1 MSNQNVVIIGGVA
14 GGMSAAARLRRLDEN
29 LSITVL
35 ERGPYVSFANCG
47 LPYYL
52 SGEIANTK
60 DLLLQTPE
68 SLRAAFNLDVRV
80 GHEAIELDTGAK
92 QVRVRADGTEY
103 NLPYDHLILSPGAK
117 AIRPPIEGLDSPRVH
132 TLRTVDDAVAL
143 RHLVDTGAKRAVVLG
158 AGFIGLEAAEALHA
172 RGLEVAIVELAPH
185 VLPPLENE
193 IAHPVQDELARL
205 GIAVHAG
212 VAAERLTDQGDSA
225 LVHLSDGTA
234 VAADLVVLSV
244 GVAPD
249 TAFAGAAGVATEN
262 GAIVVD
268 QHGRTSLPDV
278 YAAGDAT
285 VSTDPV
291 TGARRPVA
299 MAAPA
304 NRAGRLIADAIAG
317 SAARPMPNPQGTA
330 IVRVGEL
337 AAAMTGANRISLERA
352 GRTFTTV
359 HVHPLH
365 HAGYFPGAKP
375 MHLVVHFDPATG
387 ELLGGQGVGAQG
399 VDKRIDVLAT
409 AMRGGLKI
417 TDLMDLDLSYSP
429 PYGSAR
435 DAITMVGLVAENVLS
450 GQIILWQ
457 PEELDWA
464 LSEAVL
470 VLDVRSP
477 AEFAGGHLPGAMN
490 VPHTEVRGRLDE
502 VRQAAA
508 GRPLAVM
515 CHAGI
520 RSYIA
525 YRILVQA
532 GFTAKSLSGGLVT
545 LRDYLGKAAESVL
558 VKVGGAR

>member
-52 SGEIANTK
+52 GGEITDTK

-80 GHEAIELDTGAK
+80 GHEAIELDAAAK
-92 QVRVRADGTEY
+92 RVRVRADGAEY
-103 NLPYDHLILSPGAK
+103 DLAYDHLILSPGAK
-117 AIRPPIEGLDSPRVH
+117 AVRPPIDGLNSPRVH

-143 RHLVDTGAKRAVVLG
+143 RHLVDTGASRAVVLG
-158 AGFIGLEAAEALHA
+158 AGFIGLEAAEALRS
-172 RGLEVAIVELAPH
+172 RGLAVAIVELAPH

-205 GIAVHAG
+205 GIDVHAG
-212 VAAERLTDQGDSA
+212 VAAERLTDQADSV

-249 TAFAGAAGVATEN
+249 TAFAGAAGIATEN

-268 QHGRTSLPDV
+268 QHGRTNLPDV

-291 TGARRPVA
+291 TGVRRPVA
-299 MAAPA
+299 LAAPA
-304 NRAGRLIADAIAG
+304 NRAGRLIADAIAS
-317 SAARPMPNPQGTA
+317 SAARPMPKPQGTA

-337 AAAMTGANRISLERA
+337 AAAMTGANRAGLERA
-352 GRTFTTV
+352 GRAFTTV

-409 AMRGGLKI
+409 AMRGGLGI
-417 TDLMDLDLSYSP
+417 SDLMDLDLSYSP

-435 DAITMVGLVAENVLS
+435 DPITMVGLVAENVMS
-450 GQIILWQ
+450 GQITLWQ

-470 VLDVRSP
+470 VLDVRS
-477 AEFAGGHLPGAMN
+477 AVEFAGGHLPGAMN
-490 VPHTEVRGRLDE
+490 VPHTEIRGRLDE

-532 GFTAKSLSGGLVT
+532 GFAAKSLSGGLVT
-545 LRDYLGKAAESVL
+545 LRHYLGSAAESVL
-558 VKVGGAR
+558 VKVGGAD

>member
-52 SGEIANTK
+52 GGEITDTK

-80 GHEAIELDTGAK
+80 GHEAIELDAAAK
-92 QVRVRADGTEY
+92 RVRVRADGAEY
-103 NLPYDHLILSPGAK
+103 DLAYDHLILSPGAK
-117 AIRPPIEGLDSPRVH
+117 AVRPPIDGLNSPRVH

-143 RHLVDTGAKRAVVLG
+143 RHLVDTGASRAVVLG
-158 AGFIGLEAAEALHA
+158 AGFIGLEAAEALRS
-172 RGLEVAIVELAPH
+172 RGLAVAIVELAPH

-205 GIAVHAG
+205 GIDVHAG
-212 VAAERLTDQGDSA
+212 VAAERLTDQADSV

-249 TAFAGAAGVATEN
+249 TAFAGAAGIATEN

-268 QHGRTSLPDV
+268 QHGRTNLPDV

-291 TGARRPVA
+291 TGVRRPVA
-299 MAAPA
+299 LAAPA
-304 NRAGRLIADAIAG
+304 NRAGRLIADAIAS
-317 SAARPMPNPQGTA
+317 SAARPMPKPQGTA

-337 AAAMTGANRISLERA
+337 AAAMTGANRASLERA
-352 GRTFTTV
+352 GRAFTTV

-387 ELLGGQGVGAQG
+387 ELLGGQGVGEQG

-409 AMRGGLKI
+409 AMRGGLGI
-417 TDLMDLDLSYSP
+417 ADLMDLDLSYSP

-435 DAITMVGLVAENVLS
+435 DPITMVGLVAENVMS
-450 GQIILWQ
+450 GQITLWQ

-470 VLDVRSP
+470 VLDVRSA

-490 VPHTEVRGRLDE
+490 VPHTEIRGRLDE

-525 YRILVQA
+525 YRILVGA
-532 GFTAKSLSGGLVT
+532 GFAAKSLSGGLVT
-545 LRDYLGKAAESVL
+545 LRHYLGSAAESVL
-558 VKVGGAR
+558 VKVGGAD

>member
-1 MSNQNVVIIGGVA
+1 MSSQHVVIVGGVA
-14 GGMSAAARLRRLDEN
+14 GGMSAAARLRRLDET

-52 SGEIANTK
+52 SGEIAEKK

-68 SLRAAFNLDVRV
+68 SLRAVFNLDVRT
-80 GHEAIELDTGAK
+80 GHEAIRIDEVAK

-103 NLPYDHLILSPGAK
+103 DLAYDHLILSPGAK
-117 AIRPPIEGLDSPRVH
+117 AVYPPIAGLDSPRVR
-132 TLRTVDDAVAL
+132 TLRTVADAVGL
-143 RHLVDTGAKRAVVLG
+143 RDLVEAEASRAVVLG
-158 AGFIGLEAAEALHA
+158 AGFIGLEAAEALRHC
-172 RGLEVAIVELAPH
+172 GLEVAVVELAPH
-185 VLPPLENE
+185 VLPPLERE
-193 IAHPVQDELARL
+193 MAHLVHLELARL
-205 GIAVHAG
+205 GIKVHAG
-212 VAAERLTDQGDSA
+212 VAAESLVDQADVTM
-225 LVHLSDGTA
+225 VHLSDGTSL
-234 VAADLVVLSV
+234 AADLVVLSV
-244 GVAPD
+244 GVVPD
-249 TAFAGAAGVATEN
+249 TALAEAAGVATHHR
-262 GAIVVD
+262 AIVVD
-268 QHGRTSLPDV
+268 EHGRTNLPNV

-317 SAARPMPNPQGTA
+317 RSARPIPKPQGTA

-337 AAAMTGANRISLERA
+337 AAAMTGANRAALVQA
-352 GRTFTTV
+352 GRAFTTV

-365 HAGYFPGAKP
+365 HAGYFPGAQP

-387 ELLGGQGVGAQG
+387 ELLGAQGVGAQG
-399 VDKRIDVLAT
+399 VDKRIDVIAT
-409 AMRGGLKI
+409 AMRGGLRVN
-417 TDLMDLDLSYSP
+417 DLMDLDLSYSP

-435 DAITMVGLVAENVLS
+435 DPVTMVGLVADNAMT
-450 GQIILWQ
+450 GQVVLWQ

-477 AEFAGGHLPGAMN
+477 AEFASGHLPGALN
-490 VPHTEVRGRLDE
+490 VPHTDLRGRLDQ

-515 CHAGI
+515 CAAGL

-525 YRILVQA
+525 YRILAQS
-532 GFTAKSLSGGLVT
+532 GFEAKSLSGGLAT
-545 LRDYLGKAAESVL
+545 LRAYLGKDAENNL
-558 VKVGGAR
+558 VTVGGTQ

>member
-68 SLRAAFNLDVRV
+68 SLRAAFDLDVRV